1 MGTANH
7 KTCNVRG
14 YIVRFVRADGKK
26 DEIRFFWDRESALDH
41 MNSYR
46 KDTSGRYKQI
56 EVISEYGMLQDRIA
70 FYNGQCI
77 PFQLPTYPLKY

>member
-1 MGTANH
+1 MATAHH

-26 DEIRFFWDRESALDH
+26 DEIHYFWDRESAMAF

-46 KDTSGRYKQI
+46 KDTGGRYKQI

-77 PFQLPTYPLKY
+77 PFQLPTYPQKY